1 MASLLL
7 AFKAS
12 PDLMNTTVAN
22 PVGQGSGAAAES
34 VTTWLELWR
43 DGDPVAIEK
52 VTALVYQDLR
62 RLAAYHLR
70 SESDAG
76 SLQATAL
83 VHEAYLRMATLR
95 TIDWQGRAHF
105 ISVVTTIMR
114 RILVDQAR
122 ARRAQKRQTPV
133 VDELPVAKEHHQL
146 DTLAVDQAL
155 DRLAIDYPRCAQVV
169 ELRFFGD
176 LDFCEIA
183 QTLSLSLATVE
194 RDWRFARAWLKKAM
208 QA

>member
-1 MASLLL
+1 MPNSSVVTTSSEAPL
-7 AFKAS
+7 A
-12 PDLMNTTVAN
+12 
-22 PVGQGSGAAAES
+22 PVES
-34 VTTWLELWR
+34 VTAWLELWR
-43 DGDPVAIEK
+43 DGDPVAMQQ

-76 SLQATAL
+76 NLQATAL
-83 VHEAYLRMATLR
+83 VHEVYLRMSTLR
-95 TIDWQGRAHF
+95 SIDWQGRSHF
-105 ISVVTTIMR
+105 ISVVTNMMR

-122 ARRAQKRQTPV
+122 ARKALKREAPPPKQEYLVP
-133 VDELPVAKEHHQL
+133 EHHQL

-155 DRLAIDYPRCAQVV
+155 VRLSTRYPRCAQVV

-176 LDFCEIA
+176 LDFGEIA
-183 QTLSLSLATVE
+183 HTMDLSLATVE
-194 RDWRFARAWLKKAM
+194 RDWRFARAWLRKAM